1 MNLVFNCCGSLFVS
15 RTRVYS
21 LVPVPKITV
30 RRDGSNLT
38 FESEQVICQMNFNT
52 PLSSI
57 SSAMNFNMNS
67 FFSNSVVRN
76 CNIDFGTTLLN
87 GKPLRQPGRDP
98 VLEIFDYSL
107 PSSSIRSVKLIND
120 VIVTLDLPLGQDIQ
134 LNIEGAGDIIIK
146 SEQPNTQISA
156 TIMGSGDITGSTVKR
171 LDATI
176 MGSGDIEGF
185 YVLESF
191 SGSIMGGCIPVQ
203 QLDTPVDYESLT
215 KLGSIMGS
223 GDIKCTGTSNCRVN
237 RNIMGSGKI
246 KMDLGKSTY
255 TPQKFI
261 EEDRQTFALESR
273 TRALVAEQ
281 DRQTFEL
288 ESRTRALVAEQDS
301 QTFALESRAREAEE
315 KLRQAEARALAAEQ
329 LARTAQ
335 QRAYAAEAWASID
348 DNLEERPLSCSIC
361 MDNESDT
368 RLSCGHARFCQ
379 SCALGAD
386 NCPMCKKPITSRE
399 RIYL

>member
-98 VLEIFDYSL
+98 VLEIFDYSF

-191 SGSIMGGCIPVQ
+191 SGSIMG
-203 QLDTPVDYESLT
+203 
-215 KLGSIMGS
+215 S

-281 DRQTFEL
+281 DSQTFE
-288 ESRTRALVAEQDS
+288 
-301 QTFALESRAREAEE
+301 LESRAREAEE

-348 DNLEERPLSCSIC
+348 DNLEERSLSCSIC